1 MKRISC
7 LIVVALVFTSSIS
20 YAQNFSVFI
29 GPFNYGLGSNRDE
42 EAHPSVERAS
52 AVARP
57 PITKDFVLSKFDD
70 GVIDKFHEAWQS
82 TGNGTTSN
90 ESVVLILRMA
100 DGTYSARSQGVTNE
114 YKSFTFRWHP
124 ATVAVVHTHPNKSN
138 PKPLQ
143 ADIEVADK
151 LGVLMFTITSRGM
164 YLYDPSTKRTTKIRD
179 GLDWLERSSWAK
191 VRAAL
196 KTE

>member
-7 LIVVALVFTSSIS
+7 LIVVAFVFASSIS
-20 YAQNFSVFI
+20 YAQNFRLFI
-29 GPFNYGLGSNRDE
+29 GPFDYGLGGNKDE
-42 EAHPSVERAS
+42 EAPASVERAS
-52 AVARP
+52 AVPRTA
-57 PITKDFVLSKFDD
+57 ITKDIVLSKFDD
-70 GVIDKFHEAWQS
+70 SVINKFHEAWQR
-82 TGNGTTSN
+82 TGNGTTTN

-114 YKSFTFRWHP
+114 YNSFTFNWHP
-124 ATVAVVHTHPNKSN
+124 ATVAIVHTHPNKSN
-138 PKPLQ
+138 PKPQ
-143 ADIEVADK
+143 QTDIEAANR

-164 YLYDPSTKRTTKIRD
+164 YLYDPSTKRTTKIQD
-179 GLDWLERSSWAK
+179 GLNWLEPSSWAK